1 MRLGRFFGYIIDK
14 ITKQNTEPIK
24 INILVDKEN
33 CAYDQNVIFNIIMPI
48 EVVLSSNCYLVID
61 NSYHNLNTF
70 VQSKYNAL
78 NLEKNK

>member
-1 MRLGRFFGYIIDK
+1 MLGRLFGRIIDR

-33 CAYDQNVIFNIIMPI
+33 CVYDQNVIFNITMPI

-61 NSYHNLNTF
+61 NSYHNLNAF
-70 VQSKYNAL
+70 VQSKFNAL
-78 NLEKNK
+78 NVNK